1 MSDWTAPQWF
11 EGAPHWYYTHIETGS
26 PSVISVRRAPRDQ
39 EVSDQAPGMLVL
51 QLRPARGITK
61 IFDVEGFDRGSI
73 RREGLLRYVLR
84 RNDTA
89 IWSLTV
95 RSLVRKRHE
104 FQMIGGDA
112 WTFDTPFFLRQ
123 SVRGAVSGQE
133 RLLGGVGPTKR
144 HWGFV
149 VDADRSSLDLLAAVA
164 FLHWKW
170 WCW

>member
-1 MSDWTAPQWF
+1 MSDRTAPEWF
-11 EGAPHWYYTHIETGS
+11 EGAHHWYYAHIETGS
-26 PSVISVRRAPRDQ
+26 PCVISVRRAPRDQ
-39 EVSDQAPGMLVL
+39 DVSDQEPGTLVL

-61 IFDVEGFDRGSI
+61 IVDIEGFDRGRI
-73 RREGLLRYVLR
+73 RRVGILRYVLR
-84 RNDTA
+84 RDDAT
-89 IWSLTV
+89 IWVLTV
-95 RSLVRKRHE
+95 RSPVRRRHHLK
-104 FQMIGGDA
+104 MVGGDA

-123 SVRGAVSGQE
+123 SVRGAVNGQE

-149 VDADRSSLDLLAAVA
+149 VDADRSSVDLLAAVA